1 MGATVTV
8 GAKRTMEYVLS
19 CLSQF
24 NRGAEEVELVS
35 VGDCISKAAEVSRI
49 LCHDFGTQVEGSGVS
64 QLSRQLPS
72 GEALLTSSA
81 FRLRANGLSAGDGDS
96 PSTLSGGQD
105 EFVSF
110 PVYQLL
116 LDYLLATQGELMVG
130 TDQARR
136 LLRIAPTETGFGCRV
151 GEDLLLVRA
160 EAQETRR
167 RGSDNP
173 EPLAEALY
181 RTGFL
186 LSDRWRDIAG
196 KLGQFDD
203 IVLGLDTNILLTCV
217 VTQQILDAIA
227 FTSHPNDAPNWI
239 LLVVPNTVMH
249 ELEQAANS
257 RGERGEL
264 SATGRMGYRA
274 LQEILE
280 LDQGKDLR
288 GVSLLIVGETDPVL
302 DARVEIRGL
311 REDMK
316 RAAVAGVKFSPKMSV
331 GDTIIRDQFKSFLR
345 QLGFHKGTF
354 FLTGDKSNSALGQAE
369 GLHSLYF
376 PPAYWRQSLQ
386 PGQDLLPPQVK
397 YKEQNL
403 TMCVPLGKLIYEL
416 AVQFGSISL
425 SWNGNSVRLGCDSR
439 GDSLEHWI
447 HRELK
452 IPAGDFM
459 KLLALYRQ
467 QERRV
472 PLAQAEAAWKRETRM
487 AMSW

>member
-8 GAKRTMEYVLS
+8 GAKRTMEYVVS

-49 LCHDFGTQVEGSGVS
+49 LCHDFGTHVEGSGVS
-64 QLSRQLPS
+64 QLSRERSS
-72 GEALLTSSA
+72 GETLLTSST
-81 FRLRANGLSAGDGDS
+81 FRLHANGLGPKDGDA
-96 PSTLSGGQD
+96 PGALGGSD

-110 PVYQLL
+110 PVYHLL
-116 LDYLLATQGELMVG
+116 LDHLLATQGELTVG

-136 LLRIAPTETGFGCRV
+136 LLRITPTETGFRCRV
-151 GEDLLLVRA
+151 GEDLMRA
-160 EAQETRR
+160 RTETQETRR
-167 RGSDNP
+167 RSSDNP

-186 LSDRWRDIAG
+186 LSERWREIAG

-203 IVLGLDTNILLTCV
+203 IVLGLDTNILFTCV
-217 VTQQILDAIA
+217 MTQQILDAIV

-302 DARVEIRGL
+302 DTRVEIRGL
-311 REDMK
+311 RDDIK
-316 RAAVAGVKFSPKMSV
+316 QSTIAGGKSSPKMSV

-345 QLGFHKGTF
+345 QLSFHKGTF

-376 PPAYWRQSLQ
+376 PPVYWKQSLQ
-386 PGQDLLPPQVK
+386 PGQEIVPPRVA

-425 SWNGNSVRLGCDSR
+425 AWNGSAVRLNCDSR

-452 IPAGDFM
+452 IPTEDFL
-459 KLLALYRQ
+459 KLLTLYRQ